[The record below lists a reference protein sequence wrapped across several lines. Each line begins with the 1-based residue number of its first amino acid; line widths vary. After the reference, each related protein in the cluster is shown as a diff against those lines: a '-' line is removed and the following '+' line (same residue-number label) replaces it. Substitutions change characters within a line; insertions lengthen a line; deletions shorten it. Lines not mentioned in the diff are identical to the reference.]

1 MNKHLRHY
9 STIFPMNKQA
19 FWFEEPG
26 GLVVQVAYIG
36 ENHALLGW
44 SGHLVI
50 PWRQVRAALK
60 RKDRPE

>member
-1 MNKHLRHY
+1 MNKHLHHY
-9 STIFPMNKQA
+9 SIVFYGNKHA
-19 FWFEEPG
+19 FWSEEPD
-26 GLVVQVAYIG
+26 GLVVQATFIG

-60 RKDRPE
+60 RKDRKS